1 MLVVASLT
9 SIALFLT
16 FFSIGAPRVVFNP
29 HASSQA
35 DRLEYTK
42 RGFQLQGALEIV
54 LGVLLVIGL
63 KATGSSLLAILNEL
77 AALGL
82 LVLASLTGWR
92 LRQTRAAVR
101 VYGPWFALGFACLV
115 ELLFRLAA

>member
-16 FFSIGAPRVVFNP
+16 FFSIGAPRIVFNP

-35 DRLEYTK
+35 DRLDYTK
-42 RGFQLQGALEIV
+42 RRFQLQGILEII

-63 KATGSSLLAILNEL
+63 KATGSSLLAIVNEV
-77 AALGL
+77 AALSL

-92 LRQTRAAVR
+92 LRQMRAATR
-101 VYGPWFALGFACLV
+101 VYGPWLALALACLL
-115 ELLFRLAA
+115 ELVFRLAA

>member
-9 SIALFLT
+9 SIALFLA
-16 FFSIGAPRVVFNP
+16 FFSIGAPRIVFNP

-42 RGFQLQGALEIV
+42 RRFQLQGALEIV
-54 LGVLLVIGL
+54 LGVVLVVGL
-63 KATGSSLLAILNEL
+63 KATGSSALAILNEL
-77 AALGL
+77 AAVGL

-92 LRQTRAAVR
+92 LRQTRVAIR
-101 VYGPWFALGFACLV
+101 VYGPWFALALACLV
-115 ELLFRLAA
+115 ELVFRLAA